1 MNTRSKVAALIADR
15 IEATGQLQ
23 KDIAAKAGFPKPNII
38 TMLKQGKTRLPLDK
52 IGPMARALETDPI
65 HLLQLCMEEYHPS
78 TWKAI
83 APFMESAM
91 TEDELRLLKALRT
104 WVGGPFLSALNEESR
119 AHFDKFMQSLRLPSS
134 IH

>member
-1 MNTRSKVAALIADR
+1 MKKDSKVAALIAER

-23 KDIAAKAGFPKPNII
+23 KDVAAKVGFPKPNII

-65 HLLQLCMEEYHPS
+65 QLLQLCMEEYHPT
-78 TWKAI
+78 TWRAI
-83 APFMESAM
+83 APFMESAF
-91 TEDELRLLKALRT
+91 TEEEVRLLNALRAS
-104 WVGGPFLSALNEESR
+104 VGGPFLAAVHGESR
-119 AHFDKFMQSLRLPSS
+119 TYFEKFIQSLRSPSS

>member
-1 MNTRSKVAALIADR
+1 MKTRSKVAILIAER

-23 KDIAAKAGFPKPNII
+23 KDIAKKVGFGKPSII

-52 IGPMARALETDPI
+52 IGAMARALETDPLN
-65 HLLQLCMEEYHPS
+65 LLQMCMEEYHPS
-78 TWKAI
+78 TWKVI

-91 TEDELRLLKALRT
+91 TEDERRLLNALRA

-119 AHFDKFMQSLRLPSS
+119 AHFDKFMQSLRSPSS